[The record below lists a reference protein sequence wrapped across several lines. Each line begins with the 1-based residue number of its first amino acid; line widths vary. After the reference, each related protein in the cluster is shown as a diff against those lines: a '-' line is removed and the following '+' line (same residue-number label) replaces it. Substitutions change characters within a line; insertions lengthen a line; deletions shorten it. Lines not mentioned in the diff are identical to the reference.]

1 MEGDG
6 LAALRPGIAPP
17 QRIDLGDLL
26 IRRWEPADSSARFE
40 AIAASYEHLRLWMDW
55 AAQPITLAHQQAFG
69 ETVAKSWPTANGS
82 FNYGMFDS
90 DGTILGALGLH
101 DRLGPPAVEIGYWCH
116 TAHTGR
122 GVVTRCAG
130 ALTEIALALP
140 GVERVEIHCD
150 AANIRS
156 AAVAQRLGYHL
167 DRIAPRPKRAPAES
181 GRGMFWFKH
190 R

>member
-6 LAALRPGIAPP
+6 LAALGPGTGPP
-17 QRIDLGDLL
+17 ERIDLGELV
-26 IRRWEPADSSARFE
+26 IRRWEREDLAARF
-40 AIAASYEHLRLWMDW
+40 AALSASYEYLRPWMEW
-55 AAQPITLAHQQAFG
+55 AGEPITLEQQRAFG
-69 ETVAKSWPTANGS
+69 ESVAESWPSASGS

-90 DGTILGALGLH
+90 DGTVLGAVGLH

-116 TAHTGR
+116 AAHTGR

-130 ALTEIALALP
+130 ALTEAALALP

-167 DRIAPRPKRAPAES
+167 ARISPRKKRAPAES
-181 GRGMFWFKH
+181 GRGMIWVKH